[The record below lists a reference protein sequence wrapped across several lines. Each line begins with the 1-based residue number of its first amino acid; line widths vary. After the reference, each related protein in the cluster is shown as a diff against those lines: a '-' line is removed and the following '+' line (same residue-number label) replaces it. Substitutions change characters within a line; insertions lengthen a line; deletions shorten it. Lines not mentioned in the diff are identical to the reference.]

1 MNPTPKQWAA
11 DYKRRQEVEQL
22 KRVVNLCDVIGIAP
36 DPTMLFSEKSIDIE
50 TEEGRAR
57 WSKSAEARA
66 RARGCTCGPGMLQI
80 DHVVD
85 GTAAVCLFD
94 HDDPKCPLYSKTKS
108 PYHPENFVK

>member
-22 KRVVNLCDVIGIAP
+22 KRIVALCDVIGVPP
-36 DPTMLFSEKSIDIE
+36 DPTTISSAKNSDLD
-50 TEEGRAR
+50 TEEGRME
-57 WSKSAEARA
+57 WAELSEKRA

-80 DHVVD
+80 NHFLD
-85 GTAAVCLFD
+85 GDVTVCLFD

-108 PYHPENFVK
+108 PYHPENFIK